1 MKLVSATIQRH
12 RIDPVHEAMLGV
24 GIASLIISDVRV
36 LGGDGALVDMVK
48 VEAVVPDQLVAEVAA
63 AVQEAGM
70 VHQAQSSYVWTLPVL
85 PAVGDSEVGDPEDEM
100 QLQEEGPMQASF
112 QKSGGTV
119 IVTAT
124 GRVDGAN
131 AREFQDAL
139 GAAIDPEVSGMI
151 LNLSQLTYISSAGL
165 RAILLTANVLREREA
180 KFAACALPDRI
191 REVFQIS
198 GFDQIVPIHDTEADA
213 IAAFG

>member
-24 GIASLIISDVRV
+24 GIANIIISEVRV
-36 LGGDGALVDMVK
+36 LDGGGALVDMVK
-48 VEAVVPDQLVAEVAA
+48 VEAVVPDQLGEEVVA

-70 VHQAQSSYVWTLPVL
+70 GHQAQSSYVWTLPVL
-85 PAVGDSEVGDPEDEM
+85 PAVGDSKVGDPEDQM

-119 IVTAT
+119 IVTAN

>member
-24 GIASLIISDVRV
+24 GIANIIISEVRV
-36 LGGDGALVDMVK
+36 LDGGGALVDMVK
-48 VEAVVPDQLVAEVAA
+48 VEAVVPDQLVEEVVA

-70 VHQAQSSYVWTLPVL
+70 DHQAQRSYVWTLPVL
-85 PAVGDSEVGDPEDEM
+85 SEVGDSEDQV

-119 IVTAT
+119 IVTAN

-151 LNLSQLTYISSAGL
+151 LNLSELSYISSAGL

-198 GFDQIVPIHDTEADA
+198 GFDQIVPIHDTEAEA

>member
-24 GIASLIISDVRV
+24 GIASLITSDVRV

-48 VEAVVPDQLVAEVAA
+48 VEAAVPDQLVEEVA

-85 PAVGDSEVGDPEDEM
+85 PAVGDSKVGDPEDQM

-119 IVTAT
+119 IVTAN

-198 GFDQIVPIHDTEADA
+198 GFDQIVPIHDTEAEA

>member
-12 RIDPVHEAMLGV
+12 RIDPVYEAMLAV
-24 GIASLIISDVRV
+24 GIASLIISDVRA
-36 LGGDGALVDMVK
+36 LGGDGAIVDMVK
-48 VEAVVPDQLVAEVAA
+48 VEAVVPDQLVEEVVA

-70 VHQAQSSYVWTLPVL
+70 VHQAQGSYVWTLPVL
-85 PAVGDSEVGDPEDEM
+85 SEVGAPEDQM

-119 IVTAT
+119 IVTAN

-131 AREFQDAL
+131 AREFQDTL
-139 GAAIDPEVSGMI
+139 GAAIDPDVSGMI
-151 LNLSQLTYISSAGL
+151 LNLSQLSYISSAGL
-165 RAILLTANVLREREA
+165 RAILLTANLLRERDA

-198 GFDQIVPIHDTEADA
+198 GFDQIVPIHNTEADA

>member
-24 GIASLIISDVRV
+24 GIASLITSDVRV

-48 VEAVVPDQLVAEVAA
+48 VEAVVPDQLVEEVVA

-85 PAVGDSEVGDPEDEM
+85 PAVGDPEDQM

-119 IVTAT
+119 IVTAN

-198 GFDQIVPIHDTEADA
+198 GFDQIVPIHDTEAEA